1 MAIRD
6 VFYYGDKPNVHP
18 REKFA
23 ENLTDARNQCTT
35 EHFWI
40 INEFCDYRNFDWDF
54 DFDFLP
60 DEDVWAEDHINV
72 WPSQHQKDSG
82 TWLCS
87 ENYSDIIVYRTD
99 VDPVQRKNEK
109 NDHWVELDLID
120 TSIFDFSWHPD
131 PSEPPYIYRWGTK
144 HFPVEMYPVLEY
156 RVPGASDIKYMGI
169 VIELTSS
176 DDVTQKT
183 IGTLELIPQW
193 DRWKIFAEVDK
204 SKFDF
209 SWRPDPREP
218 AFIYVWG
225 NKYEPAELKPTLEYH
240 CEGATERKYMNEP
253 VEVLPEWDRWNITIP
268 VDQTSFDF
276 SWRPDPREPAFIYVW
291 GNQSNDARNE
301 PTVEYHCVGATERK
315 YMSDAV
321 AKTLPVVENWK
332 ILIPVEDFDFSWRP
346 DPHSIPYIYVFGNQW
361 HDATTEPTLEYHVE
375 GAVDRK
381 FITDIIPYATK
392 TQENWKT
399 LISVEAFDYSWRPN
413 PHSSPYIYVFGN
425 QWHDSVT
432 EPTVEYHVPGATD
445 RKYVSDISATVKS
458 TSTEEHWKRLIPVES
473 FDYSWRPDPNSPPYI
488 YVFGNKWNDASTEPS
503 VEYHCDGATEY
514 KYMNEPVAT
523 PNSDIQ
529 NWSISNND
537 DLETFDFSWRPNPHS
552 PPQIYQWADNGPR
565 YTMSGATEVVLMEH
579 TDKTKKAIVNRYK
592 INTTLDDLVNQHP
605 DEVFWAINPDLT
617 YDKFD
622 FSWRPDE
629 NNFRH
634 INVFGNEYSKDTHTY
649 YVNGPLYK
657 MGYKE
662 YNYVEGKTVE
672 IDSNLSMFFIDR
684 SNPESA
690 TRFTELKE
698 RYPQLQKTRYLNGW
712 VETINRCI
720 AKSDTRLFWVLNSEL
735 DYSQFDFDFYPSP
748 WQEKMIHV
756 FGTQWSHWG
765 TTFLVNKEQFPEDT
779 KYVKIIEHLNMLN
792 FVKSKRAIAG
802 DCLYPIYMLD
812 HGNEPV
818 SDIKGIPVTSIK
830 YEHSYIRTFRNLLKT
845 LPEKKEHYIWV
856 CSSICDYENF
866 DFSYI
871 CDPYAKDQLHV
882 FPSDG
887 QAFGDTFLID
897 VNRLRSLIEEM
908 VMLEDYE
915 KVNYNQHQRVKRLPP
930 PVIITEGDSHVS
942 SINTEFDWPY
952 AVFVTEDNKD
962 IQVTDIEPI
971 NLWTAENKN
980 ILITSTGASRII
992 VPREAKEYVYSELYD
1007 YPYIGRAKT
1016 LVNSDPMDIVY
1027 LSNGEAGAEENWEH
1041 LLKITKGIKNR
1052 VVRVDGINGRV
1063 AAYHAAAEA
1072 SETPWAFTVFAKL
1085 KVNPKFDW
1093 TWQPDRM
1100 QIPKHYIFYAENPVN
1115 GLVYGHQAMI
1125 AYNKRLTL
1133 ANNGKGLDFTLDDE
1147 HEVVQSLSGVA
1158 HYNTDPFSTWRT
1170 AFREVLKLKDEGSYI
1185 SQDRLNTWLTKAK
1198 GDFAEYSLKGAK
1210 DADEYYDEVK
1220 GDFDKIKLSYEWAW
1234 LQEKFTQRY

>member
-1 MAIRD
+1 MLRD
-6 VFYYGDKPNVHP
+6 VFYYGAKPNVHP

-23 ENLTDARNQCTT
+23 ENIADARNQCTT

-40 INEFCDYRNFDWDF
+40 INEFCDYRGFDWDF
-54 DFDFLP
+54 DFYSLP
-60 DEDVWAEDHINV
+60 DEDVWAEDHNNV

-87 ENYSDIIVYRTD
+87 EKYSDIIVYRTD
-99 VDPVQRKNEK
+99 VDPIQRKNNK
-109 NDHWVELDLID
+109 NDLWVELDLID
-120 TSIFDFSWHPD
+120 HNKFDFSWHHD
-131 PSEPPYIYRWGTK
+131 PTEPPYIYRWGSK
-144 HFPVEMYPVLEY
+144 HYPVELRPVLEY
-156 RVPGASDIKYMGI
+156 RVPGATEIKYVGV
-169 VIELTSS
+169 VIELTSLNGGE
-176 DDVTQKT
+176 VTQKT
-183 IGTLELIPQW
+183 IGTVEL
-193 DRWKIFAEVDK
+193 
-204 SKFDF
+204 
-209 SWRPDPREP
+209 
-218 AFIYVWG
+218 
-225 NKYEPAELKPTLEYH
+225 
-240 CEGATERKYMNEP
+240 
-253 VEVLPEWDRWNITIP
+253 LPEWDKWKIIVP
-268 VDQTSFDF
+268 VDESSFDF
-276 SWRPDPREPAFIYVW
+276 
-291 GNQSNDARNE
+291 
-301 PTVEYHCVGATERK
+301 T
-315 YMSDAV
+315 
-321 AKTLPVVENWK
+321 
-332 ILIPVEDFDFSWRP
+332 
-346 DPHSIPYIYVFGNQW
+346 
-361 HDATTEPTLEYHVE
+361 
-375 GAVDRK
+375 
-381 FITDIIPYATK
+381 
-392 TQENWKT
+392 
-399 LISVEAFDYSWRPN
+399 
-413 PHSSPYIYVFGN
+413 
-425 QWHDSVT
+425 
-432 EPTVEYHVPGATD
+432 
-445 RKYVSDISATVKS
+445 
-458 TSTEEHWKRLIPVES
+458 
-473 FDYSWRPDPNSPPYI
+473 WRPDPNSPPYI
-488 YVFGNKWNDASTEPS
+488 YVFGNQWNDATTEPTL
-503 VEYHCDGATEY
+503 EYHMPDAVDRKYITDIVPKVANTETNW
-514 KYMNEPVAT
+514 KTLIPVE
-523 PNSDIQ
+523 S
-529 NWSISNND
+529 
-537 DLETFDFSWRPNPHS
+537 FDYSWRPNPHS

-565 YTMSGATEVVLMEH
+565 YTMPGATEVVLMERM
-579 TDKTKKAIVNRYK
+579 DKTKKATVNRYQIK
-592 INTTLDDLVNQHP
+592 TTLNDLVNEHP
-605 DEVFWAINPDLT
+605 DEVFWAINPDLS

-662 YNYVEGKTVE
+662 YNYVEGQTVE

-690 TRFTELKE
+690 ARFTELKE

-712 VETINRCI
+712 IETINRCI

-735 DYSQFDFDFYPSP
+735 DYSKFDFDFYPSP
-748 WQEKMIHV
+748 WQEKMVHV

-792 FVKSKRAIAG
+792 FVKSKRAIAV
-802 DCLYPIYMLD
+802 DCLYPIYMID

-818 SDIKGIPVTSIK
+818 SDIKGITVTSIK

-897 VNRLRSLIEEM
+897 VNKLRSLIEEM

-980 ILITSTGASRII
+980 ILITTTGASRII

-1041 LLKITKGIKNR
+1041 LLKITRGIKNR

-1100 QIPKHYIFYAENPVN
+1100 QESKSYVFHAKNPVN
-1115 GLVYGHQAMI
+1115 GLIYGHQGLI
-1125 AYNKRLTL
+1125 CYNKKLVL
-1133 ANNGKGLDFTLDDE
+1133 AQHECGIDFTLSMP
-1147 HEVVQSLSGVA
+1147 HEVVPLVSGTA
-1158 HYNTDPFSTWRT
+1158 NYNTDPYATWRA
-1170 AFREVLKLKDEGSYI
+1170 AFREVIKLKDQVIKNPTDDI
-1185 SQDRLNTWLTKAK
+1185 SAMRLDTWLNKAE
-1198 GDFAEYSLKGAK
+1198 GEFSQWSIMGAVDAE
-1210 DADEYYDEVK
+1210 EYYEEVE
-1220 GDFDKIKLSYEWAW
+1220 GNYEKLLLSFEWVW
-1234 LQEKFTQRY
+1234 LKEKFTQRY

>member
-1 MAIRD
+1 MPMRD
-6 VFYYGDKPNVHP
+6 VFYYGTKPNVHP

-23 ENLTDARNQCTT
+23 ESLEDARNQCTT

-54 DFDFLP
+54 DFYSLP
-60 DEDVWAEDHINV
+60 DEDVWAEDHNNV

-87 ENYSDIIVYRTD
+87 EKYSDIIVYRTD
-99 VDPVQRKNEK
+99 VDPIQRKNNK
-109 NDHWVELDLID
+109 NDLWVELDLID
-120 TSIFDFSWHPD
+120 HNKFDFSWHHD
-131 PSEPPYIYRWGTK
+131 PTEPPYIYRWGSK
-144 HFPVEMYPVLEY
+144 HYPVELRPVLEY
-156 RVPGASDIKYMGI
+156 RVPGATEIKYVGV
-169 VIELTSS
+169 VIELTSLNGGE
-176 DDVTQKT
+176 VTQKT
-183 IGTLELIPQW
+183 IGTVELLPEW
-193 DRWKIFAEVDK
+193 DKWKIIVPVDE
-204 SKFDF
+204 SSFDF
-209 SWRPDPREP
+209 TWRPDPNSP
-218 AFIYVWG
+218 
-225 NKYEPAELKPTLEYH
+225 
-240 CEGATERKYMNEP
+240 
-253 VEVLPEWDRWNITIP
+253 
-268 VDQTSFDF
+268 
-276 SWRPDPREPAFIYVW
+276 
-291 GNQSNDARNE
+291 
-301 PTVEYHCVGATERK
+301 
-315 YMSDAV
+315 
-321 AKTLPVVENWK
+321 
-332 ILIPVEDFDFSWRP
+332 
-346 DPHSIPYIYVFGNQW
+346 PYIYVFGNQW
-361 HDATTEPTLEYHVE
+361 NDATTEPTLEYHMPD
-375 GAVDRK
+375 AVDRK
-381 FITDIIPYATK
+381 YITDIVPKVANTE
-392 TQENWKT
+392 TNWKT
-399 LISVEAFDYSWRPN
+399 
-413 PHSSPYIYVFGN
+413 
-425 QWHDSVT
+425 
-432 EPTVEYHVPGATD
+432 
-445 RKYVSDISATVKS
+445 
-458 TSTEEHWKRLIPVES
+458 LIPVES

-488 YVFGNKWNDASTEPS
+488 YVFGNKWNDAPTELS
-503 VEYHCDGATEY
+503 VEYHVEGATDR
-514 KYMNEPVAT
+514 KYMNYPVAL
-523 PNSDIQ
+523 PKSDLRD
-529 NWSISNND
+529 WSWSNND

-565 YTMSGATEVVLMEH
+565 YTMPDATEVVLMEH
-579 TDKTKKAIVNRYK
+579 TGLTKKAIVNRYQ
-592 INTTLDDLVNQHP
+592 IRTTLDDLVNEHP

-622 FSWRPDE
+622 FTWRPDE

-1115 GLVYGHQAMI
+1115 GLIYGHQAMV